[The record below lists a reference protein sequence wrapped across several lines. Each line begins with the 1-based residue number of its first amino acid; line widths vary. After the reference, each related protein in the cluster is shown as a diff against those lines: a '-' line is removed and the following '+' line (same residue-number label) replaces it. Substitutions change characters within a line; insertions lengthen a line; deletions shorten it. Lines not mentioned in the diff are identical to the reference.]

1 MKGLVHHTPTD
12 EDISNILKE
21 FTVDFLL
28 KGYGQLMQEL
38 YSKLLS
44 DLDLVRKNDR
54 TKQFK
59 NCLKRNGSNHS
70 RISSFPFQQSHID
83 TSHFFWLVTYF
94 LKFAAQ
100 LELDLEHIKCVLSY
114 KIVSYLTYE
123 AVFLYEQLEL
133 TSRHYEIDLEP
144 SLRRMH
150 LVVTAIREF
159 LQALNTY
166 TNIGHLSTND
176 IEYIRSLQFQIS
188 VTEDLKQLF
197 ILLIRN
203 YKPSIQSKQ
212 YLQDLIVTNHIL
224 LLIPDSDQ
232 GSKTKLKEH
241 IRQYVDYLID
251 LLMHCW
257 FLIDLYI
264 YIFPSPIDLQPLKW
278 CSNMEFYWKIFWKMA
293 NLSTIAF

>member
-1 MKGLVHHTPTD
+1 M
-12 EDISNILKE
+12 
-21 FTVDFLL
+21 
-28 KGYGQLMQEL
+28 
-38 YSKLLS
+38 
-44 DLDLVRKNDR
+44 
-54 TKQFK
+54 
-59 NCLKRNGSNHS
+59 
-70 RISSFPFQQSHID
+70 
-83 TSHFFWLVTYF
+83 
-94 LKFAAQ
+94 
-100 LELDLEHIKCVLSY
+100 EHIKCVLSY

-123 AVFLYEQLEL
+123 AFSLYEQLEL

-166 TNIGHLSTND
+166 TNIGHLSLND
-176 IEYIRSLQFQIS
+176 IEYIRLLQFQIS

-232 GSKTKLKEH
+232 GAKTKLKKH
-241 IRQYVDYLID
+241 IQQYEID
-251 LLMHCW
+251 
-257 FLIDLYI
+257 
-264 YIFPSPIDLQPLKW
+264 
-278 CSNMEFYWKIFWKMA
+278 
-293 NLSTIAF
+293 

>member
-1 MKGLVHHTPTD
+1 MKGLVYHLPTD

-28 KGYGQLMQEL
+28 KGYGHLMQDL
-38 YSKLLS
+38 YAKLLS
-44 DLDLVRKNDR
+44 DSDLVNDLFG
-54 TKQFK
+54 TIWKMIWNSLAPDVELGFEHV
-59 NCLKRNGSNHS
+59 LVS
-70 RISSFPFQQSHID
+70 ISFQQTHID

-123 AVFLYEQLEL
+123 AVMLYEQLEL
-133 TSRHYEIDLEP
+133 SSRQYEIELEP

-150 LVVTAIREF
+150 LVSWKIRIEFVPFVRIWMRLSCFPTHFRLQVVTAIREF

-166 TNIGHLSTND
+166 KNIGHLSSND
-176 IEYIRSLQFQIS
+176 IEYIRLLQLEIS

-203 YKPSIQSKQ
+203 YKPTIQSKQ

-224 LLIPDSDQ
+224 LLIPDSVSGEESNQDA
-232 GSKTKLKEH
+232 KIKLKEH
-241 IRQYVDYLID
+241 IQ
-251 LLMHCW
+251 
-257 FLIDLYI
+257 
-264 YIFPSPIDLQPLKW
+264 Q
-278 CSNMEFYWKIFWKMA
+278 
-293 NLSTIAF
+293 